1 MKNTAK
7 EYRQW
12 LIELKKNISQSKL
25 QTTLQVNQ
33 NMLVLYWYIGKQIV
47 QNINKEGWG
56 TKIIPQLSLDLQK
69 EFPDLQGFSLRNLL
83 YMKQFSEA
91 YPEFL
96 ITQQLAAQLEHTNK
110 KPGNLKQENK
120 TKTKKKYPHHTPL
133 YVENT
138 ITQQAAAQFNNMQ
151 WFLSNLQ
158 LASIPWGHHIYL
170 LDKITDATERNWYI
184 DKTIENNW
192 SRAVLRYQVDTD
204 LYQRQVK
211 AKKMSNFHLT
221 LPKAQGD
228 LANQILKDPYKF
240 GFIQLG
246 DEITEFEL
254 EQQIIR
260 HIEEFLIELGAGFA
274 FVGRQVALR
283 VGRKNR
289 KIDLLF
295 YHLMLRSF
303 IVIDL
308 KMDEFEWEDTGQMNG
323 YLNVINKK
331 FRQPADNPTIG
342 IILCGAKDNIDVDY
356 ALQNINHPIGV
367 SEYQYIK
374 SLPALL
380 KEKLPTAKQLKDE
393 MKKIV
398 NRQIKIK

>member
-1 MKNTAK
+1 MKNTVK
-7 EYRQW
+7 QYRQW
-12 LIELKKNISQSKL
+12 LLELKQNISQSKL

-33 NMLVLYWYIGKQIV
+33 NMLVLYWYIGKQII
-47 QNINKEGWG
+47 QKIDNEKWG
-56 TKIIPQLSLDLQK
+56 AKTISQLSVDLQK
-69 EFPDLQGFSLRNLL
+69 GFTDLQGFSVRNLL
-83 YMKQFSEA
+83 YMKQFAEA
-91 YPEFL
+91 YPDFL
-96 ITQQLAAQLEHTNK
+96 ITQQLAAQLKQSRKKTGQQQINK
-110 KPGNLKQENK
+110 PKTRKNYNADSTINAENA
-120 TKTKKKYPHHTPL
+120 
-133 YVENT
+133 

-151 WFLSNLQ
+151 WFFSNHR

-170 LDKITDATERNWYI
+170 LDKITDGNERNWYI
-184 DKTIENNW
+184 HKTIENNW

-204 LYQRQVK
+204 LYERQVK

-228 LANQILKDPYKF
+228 LANQILEDPYKF

-246 DEITEFEL
+246 EDITEFEL

-274 FVGRQVALR
+274 FVGRQVALK
-283 VGRKNR
+283 VGRRNR

-295 YHLMLRSF
+295 YHLLLRSF

-323 YLNVINKK
+323 YLNVINKN
-331 FRQPADNPTIG
+331 FRQSTDNPTIG

-393 MKKIV
+393 VKKIV
-398 NRQIKIK
+398 NRRTKQ

>member
-1 MKNTAK
+1 MKNTPK
-7 EYRQW
+7 EYRRW
-12 LIELKKNISQSKL
+12 LVALKRDIHQSKL
-25 QTTLQVNQ
+25 QTSLQVNQ
-33 NMLVLYWYIGKQIV
+33 NMLVLYWYIGRQII
-47 QNINKEGWG
+47 QKIDKEKWG
-56 TKIIPQLSLDLQK
+56 AKIIPQLSLDLQK
-69 EFPDLQGFSLRNLL
+69 GFPDLQGFSLRNLL
-83 YMKQFSEA
+83 YMKQFAEA
-91 YPEFL
+91 YPDLL
-96 ITQQLAAQLEHTNK
+96 ITQQAAAQLGDTHK
-110 KPGNLKQENK
+110 KPGKQQQENK
-120 TKTKKKYPHHTPL
+120 TKIKKSNVFPDIHT
-133 YVENT
+133 EST
-138 ITQQAAAQFNNMQ
+138 ITQQAAAQFNNIQ
-151 WFLSNLQ
+151 WFLSNPEL
-158 LASIPWGHHIYL
+158 LSIPWGHHIYL
-170 LDKITDATERNWYI
+170 LDKITDKDQRHWYI
-184 DKTIENNW
+184 QKTIENNW

-246 DEITEFEL
+246 EDITEFEL

-274 FVGRQVALR
+274 FVGRQVTLR

-295 YHLMLRSF
+295 YHLLLRSF

-393 MKKIV
+393 VKKIL
-398 NRQIKIK
+398 NRQNKK

>member
-1 MKNTAK
+1 MKNTLK

-12 LIELKKNISQSKL
+12 LVELKKNINQSTL
-25 QTTLQVNQ
+25 QTSLKVNQ
-33 NMLVLYWYIGKQIV
+33 NMLVLYWYIGRQIV
-47 QNINKEGWG
+47 QKIDKEKWG
-56 TKIIPQLSLDLQK
+56 AKIITQLSIDLQK
-69 EFPDLQGFSLRNLL
+69 GFPDLLGFSMRNLL
-83 YMKQFSEA
+83 YMKQFAEA

-96 ITQQLAAQLEHTNK
+96 ITQQLAAQLKQSNK
-110 KPGNLKQENK
+110 KAEKKQVANKVKLNKNNNSVSTISAENL
-120 TKTKKKYPHHTPL
+120 
-133 YVENT
+133 

-151 WFLSNLQ
+151 WFFSNEE

-170 LDKITDATERNWYI
+170 LDKITDVTERSWYI
-184 DKTIENNW
+184 RKTIENNW
-192 SRAVLRYQVDTD
+192 SRAVLRYQIDTD

-211 AKKMSNFHLT
+211 AKKSTNFHLT
-221 LPKAQGD
+221 LPKAQSD

-240 GFIQLG
+240 GFLQMG
-246 DEITEFEL
+246 EEITEFEL
-254 EQQIIR
+254 ELQIIR

-295 YHLMLRSF
+295 YHLLLRSF

-331 FRQPADNPTIG
+331 FRQSTDNPTIG

-380 KEKLPTAKQLKDE
+380 KEKLPTPKQLKDE
-393 MKKIV
+393 VKKIV
-398 NRQIKIK
+398 NKRIKQ

>member
-12 LIELKKNISQSKL
+12 LVELKKNINRSKL
-25 QTTLQVNQ
+25 QTALQVNQ
-33 NMLVLYWYIGKQIV
+33 DMLVLYWYIGKQII
-47 QNINKEGWG
+47 QKIDKEGWG

-69 EFPDLQGFSLRNLL
+69 DFPDLQGFSVRNLL
-83 YMKQFSEA
+83 YMKQFSGA

-96 ITQQLAAQLEHTNK
+96 ITQQAAAQLEYTDKNRGGRQRANK
-110 KPGNLKQENK
+110 IKSRTINQSS
-120 TKTKKKYPHHTPL
+120 HAVH
-133 YVENT
+133 VENT
-138 ITQQAAAQFNNMQ
+138 ITQQLAAQFDNME
-151 WFLSNLQ
+151 WFLSNSQ
-158 LASIPWGHHIYL
+158 LVSIPWDHHIYL

-184 DKTIENNW
+184 HKTIENNW

-211 AKKMSNFHLT
+211 AKKVSNFHLT
-221 LPKAQGD
+221 LPKAQGE

-246 DEITEFEL
+246 EDITEFEL
-254 EQQIIR
+254 EQGIIR

-295 YHLMLRSF
+295 YHLLLRSF

-380 KEKLPTAKQLKDE
+380 KENLPTAKQLKDE
-393 MKKIV
+393 VKKIL
-398 NRQIKIK
+398 NRQINNK